1 MGMKL
6 PRHAEIWLWPYL
18 ADRLS
23 KGLRFNA
30 PRRVW
35 LMIADHF
42 EPFRGTRDEAVARSR
57 VAPWRQHWPEI
68 AQRHRDST
76 GRPAQYSFFY
86 PQEEYHPEFIE
97 QLAEMVRAG
106 YGDVEVHI
114 HHDSGGPNG
123 GGEAEFLDRMHG
135 FLNVLR
141 ERHELLRSQDGK
153 TAFGFIHG
161 NWALDNSLPGG
172 RYCGLNH
179 EISLLSGLGCYAD
192 FTMPCGPHE
201 AQAHTLNTIYWATDD
216 PARPKSYDRGVPVT
230 RGTFGH
236 GDLLMIPGPLGLRWG
251 ERWIPRLDIGELAWR
266 NGPSAH
272 RVERWL
278 ELAPRIGSDLFLK
291 LFTHGALEQNMSELL
306 DGGLDLLFSLLGEA
320 SQRHGF
326 ELRFTT
332 AWGMRHAVETACCAR
347 SGAQ

>member
-1 MGMKL
+1 MKL
-6 PRHAEIWLWPYL
+6 PRHAEIWLWPYFV
-18 ADRLS
+18 DRIR
-23 KGLRFNA
+23 KGSRVDA

-42 EPFRGTRDEAVARSR
+42 EPFRATRDETVARAR
-57 VAPWRQHWPEI
+57 VLPWRRRWPEI
-68 AQRHRDST
+68 AERHRDST
-76 GRPAQYSFFY
+76 GVPAQYSFFY
-86 PQEEYHPEFIE
+86 PQEEYHPELLE
-97 QLAEMVRAG
+97 LLAEMVRAG

-123 GGEAEFLDRMHG
+123 GGEAEFLGRMRG
-135 FLNVLR
+135 FLEVLHKRHGLLR
-141 ERHELLRSQDGK
+141 ERDGK
-153 TAFGFIHG
+153 LVFAFIHG
-161 NWALDNSLPGG
+161 NWALDNSRSDG

-179 EISLLSGLGCYAD
+179 EISLLRGLGCYAD

-201 AQAHTLNTIYWATDD
+201 AQARMLNTIYWAIDD
-216 PARPKSYDRGVPVT
+216 PARPKSYDWGVPVA

-251 ERWIPRLDIGELAWR
+251 GRLAPRLEIGELAWR

-272 RVERWL
+272 RVQRWL

-291 LFTHGALEQNMSELL
+291 LFAHGALERNMGELL
-306 DGGLDLLFSLLGEA
+306 DGGLDLLFSLLREA
-320 SQRHGF
+320 SRRQGF

-332 AWGMRHAVETACCAR
+332 AWGMRQAVQTAC
-347 SGAQ
+347 SNPPGVQ